1 MTTRRALVLRSM
13 LAAVCLGSVPL
24 AQANPRV
31 DTLAQQQL
39 RMQGFLRAPRLVGQ
53 DRFTYWGFEVYD
65 ASLWASSE
73 FSPEDWAQQALILE
87 LRYLRN
93 FKGSDIAQRS
103 IDEMQGQRALSP
115 TQLANWVETLQK
127 LIPNIRS
134 GERLTGVYR
143 PDKGMQLF
151 HQDRPVGE
159 VSDVELA
166 RRFLGIWLAPETSQR
181 QLRQQLLAGARP

>member
-1 MTTRRALVLRSM
+1 MTSRRALLLVAM
-13 LAAVCLGSVPL
+13 LAGGSVVHAPL
-24 AQANPRV
+24 ALANPRQ

-39 RMQGFLRAPRLVGQ
+39 RMQGFLRSPRLLGQ
-53 DRFTYWGFEVYD
+53 HRFTYWGFEIYD

-87 LRYLRN
+87 LRYLRD

-103 IDEMQGQRALSP
+103 IDEMQGQRALSSM
-115 TQLANWVETLQK
+115 QLKNWFETLQK

-143 PDKGMQLF
+143 PDKGLQLL
-151 HQDRPVGE
+151 HQDRIVGE
-159 VSDVELA
+159 VPDVELA
-166 RRFLGIWLAPETSQR
+166 RRFFGIWLAPETSQR

>member
-1 MTTRRALVLRSM
+1 MTTRRALVLWSM
-13 LAAVCLGSVPL
+13 LSGACLGRAPL
-24 AQANPRV
+24 ALANPRQ
-31 DTLAQQQL
+31 DTLPQQQQ

-53 DRFTYWGFEVYD
+53 HRFTYWGFEVYD

-87 LRYLRN
+87 LRYLRD

-103 IDEMQGQRALSP
+103 MDEMQGQRALNPS
-115 TQLANWVETLQK
+115 QHKSWFETLQK

-134 GERLTGVYR
+134 GERLTGIYR
-143 PDKGMQLF
+143 PDKGMQLL
-151 HQDRPVGE
+151 HQDRPLGE